1 MVLKRH
7 CIGSTVANMPSQT
20 DLELASPLLQQQ
32 PVYTFEFGILILMK
46 ENIKHVYM
54 YLYIYTEYIRYQVKD
69 LVSFVDLQ

>member
-32 PVYTFEFGILILMK
+32 PVYTFEFGILMK
-46 ENIKHVYM
+46 ENIKHV
-54 YLYIYTEYIRYQVKD
+54 YIRYQVKD